1 VGDKLMSLV
10 RFTGHPLP
18 DAGVATLCA
27 MVGKNSP
34 DELTIEDF
42 DVVAD
47 ELSANYFGGI
57 MGSYLSCVFMNSEYV
72 QPEPKDAE
80 GKRKKVQTRKEYETR
95 VLRAH
100 RWAGD
105 AGAAGL
111 RCAFSQEPATHLVH
125 RSQIPM
131 LTGEGVL
138 NFFPAGR
145 GMLPIAG
152 PYLVAI
158 QALPMGGRRAE
169 GKLLFSHSDDPEL
182 MIELAHLC
190 VNDNR
195 RLLDL
200 GRVNK
205 LPAIKGPDLSLVR
218 EQGARDQKTKQAKYP
233 DVKAPMSF
241 VASDLSDISL
251 AKSSAAQAFGSVTV
265 YVMSSSGQARPPETV
280 PLEVHAI
287 PSPVVRF
294 FRLVGQPP
302 TGRTWRALVARSWR
316 APQPEKETTEAGNG
330 ENSAVNEDKPTRSKR
345 SPKTQKSNVPGGA
358 GRSRNDLYSDFFRIF
373 DADFIDTKSAQAFL
387 RRHLFRSGHWRQL
400 VRSNAPTVFE
410 EELSLVDWKLADL
423 FLREVIGMDPRR
435 IEKLREFADK
445 LATYLANS
453 NDKGL
458 FRDLVF
464 AGRSWEVRNALTK
477 AQRNQAKDHGNLLF
491 GLQEYLDVFEADGAV
506 GIADWSLTRDLISI
520 RLVESLHS
528 KNFFKEKSD
537 WLESPQSDP
546 SITTA

>member
-1 VGDKLMSLV
+1 MSLV

-18 DAGVATLCA
+18 DVGIATLCA
-27 MVGKNSP
+27 MAGKRGPDQLTVG
-34 DELTIEDF
+34 DF
-42 DVVAD
+42 DIVAD
-47 ELSANYFGGI
+47 ELSANYFSGI

-80 GKRKKVQTRKEYETR
+80 GKRKKIQTRKEYETR

-100 RWAGD
+100 RWTVD

-145 GMLPIAG
+145 GMLAIAG

-182 MIELAHLC
+182 MIELARKY
-190 VNDNR
+190 VDDNR
-195 RLLDL
+195 RLLNL
-200 GRVNK
+200 ARANK
-205 LPAIKGPDLSLVR
+205 LPAVKGPDLSLVR

-233 DVKAPMSF
+233 DAKAPMSL
-241 VASDLSDISL
+241 VASDLLEISL
-251 AKSSAAQAFGSVTV
+251 AKSSTPHVFGSITV

-280 PLEVHAI
+280 PLEMHAI
-287 PSPVVRF
+287 PSTVVRF

-302 TGRTWRALVARSWR
+302 TGKTWSSIVARSWR
-316 APQPEKETTEAGNG
+316 SPQLEKGMTETGNG
-330 ENSAVNEDKPTRSKR
+330 ENSAGTEDKPTKSKR
-345 SPKTQKSNVPGGA
+345 VPKTQKSNVPGGA
-358 GRSRNDLYSDFFRIF
+358 GRTRNDLYSDFFRIF

-387 RRHLFRSGHWRQL
+387 RRHLFRGGHWRQL
-400 VRSNAPTVFE
+400 VRANAPTIFE

-423 FLREVIGMDPRR
+423 FLHEVIGMDPRR
-435 IEKLREFADK
+435 IEKIREFADK
-445 LATYLANS
+445 LATYVANS
-453 NDKGL
+453 NDKRL

-477 AQRNQAKDHGNLLF
+477 AQRNQAKDRGNLLF

-506 GIADWSLTRDLISI
+506 AIADWGLTRDLISI
-520 RLVESLHS
+520 RLVESLHG
-528 KNFFKEKSD
+528 KDFFKEKSD
-537 WLESPQSDP
+537 WLDDSQSDP
-546 SITTA
+546 STTTA